1 MLSKDY
7 TTELLG
13 LKDVI
18 VKNMEETEDFIK
30 VSIELERKPHTCP
43 CCGKQT
49 QQIHDYRQQTIKD
62 LPIRK
67 KTLFLQLRKRRYHC
81 PHCGKHFPEEN
92 TFLMRYQ
99 RMSKSLREYII
110 TCFSQ
115 LRSASSIAR
124 ECGCSVTT
132 AIRYFDRVSYP
143 KPALPLECYNKSKAN
158 PRGKMI
164 K

>member
-1 MLSKDY
+1 MKKSIRIKLTRPFERTCLFMLSKDY

-81 PHCGKHFPEEN
+81 PTAANISRRKIHF
-92 TFLMRYQ
+92 
-99 RMSKSLREYII
+99 
-110 TCFSQ
+110 
-115 LRSASSIAR
+115 
-124 ECGCSVTT
+124 
-132 AIRYFDRVSYP
+132 
-143 KPALPLECYNKSKAN
+143 
-158 PRGKMI
+158 
-164 K
+164 

>member
-49 QQIHDYRQQTIKD
+49 QQIHDYRQQTIRD

-67 KTLFLQLRKRRYHC
+67 KNTVPTVAQTSLSLPPLRQTF
-81 PHCGKHFPEEN
+81 PGGKYISDALSEN
-92 TFLMRYQ
+92 
-99 RMSKSLREYII
+99 E
-110 TCFSQ
+110 
-115 LRSASSIAR
+115 
-124 ECGCSVTT
+124 
-132 AIRYFDRVSYP
+132 
-143 KPALPLECYNKSKAN
+143 
-158 PRGKMI
+158 
-164 K
+164 